1 MFSLLISLRIFFW
14 FLSFFICFFL
24 YLFIYL
30 SIYSFIYS
38 FIYTFIVCLFVFI
51 ISFVFRVLEFFI
63 ALMPLQITHVTISDL
78 FFSNNFCLPQR
89 EYRCK
94 LNPKLITQ
102 ISASNH
108 GFSSDN
114 EMIIFLRILSD
125 ILSFYFMIRFCSSH
139 LHRNENENEKQN
151 HYHYQ
156 NHNHNHDQDQI
167 SRKYQGN
174 KYDNNNRNV
183 NQIKNMRMNDNYDH
197 NHDFSYSDKNFHTN
211 LEKKE
216 KRDLNEEEYGDLD
229 ESADLFFNEERS
241 SAEVTSSCSFQF
253 LPYSINY
260 DNIAVLSVCSKE
272 KENKNKTNDEDEDED
287 EDRDDER

>member
-1 MFSLLISLRIFFW
+1 MFVPR
-14 FLSFFICFFL
+14 
-24 YLFIYL
+24 
-30 SIYSFIYS
+30 
-38 FIYTFIVCLFVFI
+38 
-51 ISFVFRVLEFFI
+51 
-63 ALMPLQITHVTISDL
+63 
-78 FFSNNFCLPQR
+78 R

-114 EMIIFLRILSD
+114 EMINFLRILSD
-125 ILSFYFMIRFCSSH
+125 ILSFYFMIRFCSNH
-139 LHRNENENEKQN
+139 LHRNDNENENENQYQIQNQNQNQNQNQKQN
-151 HYHYQ
+151 Q
-156 NHNHNHDQDQI
+156 NQNQI
-167 SRKYQGN
+167 SRMYQGN
-174 KYDNNNRNV
+174 KYDNNNRNT
-183 NQIKNMRMNDNYDH
+183 NQIKNMRMNDSNDR
-197 NHDFSYSDKNFHTN
+197 NHDFSYTDRNLHTN

-241 SAEVTSSCSFQF
+241 SAEVTSSCSFRF

-260 DNIAVLSVCSKE
+260 DNIDVLSVYSKE
-272 KENKNKTNDEDEDED
+272 SKNKNKYKNKNDED